1 MKLSLTGARRGPAA
15 RVAATLVC
23 MVTLS
28 SFAAACGSTA
38 KQGNDV
44 ASIGTDK
51 PADDDS
57 TNATSDATPDATDD
71 ATDSSTDDSSTDD
84 TGDRTDDSTDSST
97 EDSVDPAQAMVDF
110 TECMRDNGIDM
121 PDPQV
126 VNANGSGNATT
137 GGGPMIAL
145 NSVPDGE
152 DPQTDIGFDPESE
165 EFQEAQEACQP
176 ILDEA
181 ATAISI
187 DPEVEAEHRQQML
200 DFAKCMRDHGID
212 FPDPTFNDTGGIS
225 ISVGSAEAADG
236 DQGPPPDD
244 EAFQAAN
251 EACADLLGD
260 GTAVFSGTSGTGD

>member
-23 MVTLS
+23 FVTLS

-38 KQGNDV
+38 KQSNDV

-51 PADDDS
+51 PAADDS
-57 TNATSDATPDATDD
+57 TDATSDASPDATDNATD
-71 ATDSSTDDSSTDD
+71 GSSTDDTSDTTDDTTDSSTDDS
-84 TGDRTDDSTDSST
+84 
-97 EDSVDPAQAMVDF
+97 VDPQQAMVDF

-152 DPQTDIGFDPESE
+152 EGDPQTDIGFDPESD
-165 EFQEAQEACQP
+165 EFKDAQAACQS

-225 ISVGSAEAADG
+225 VSVGSAEGD

-244 EAFQAAN
+244 EEFQAAN
-251 EACADLLGD
+251 EACSDLLGD
-260 GTAVFSGTSGTGD
+260 GTAVFSGTLGTGQ

>member
-1 MKLSLTGARRGPAA
+1 MKLSLTGARGPAA
-15 RVAATLVC
+15 RVAASIVC

-38 KQGNDV
+38 KQSTGV

-51 PADDDS
+51 PAADDS
-57 TNATSDATPDATDD
+57 TDATSDATPDASDSTDD
-71 ATDSSTDDSSTDD
+71 NTDPSTDDTTDTSTDDS
-84 TGDRTDDSTDSST
+84 
-97 EDSVDPAQAMVDF
+97 VDPERAMVDF

-126 VNANGSGNATT
+126 VNANGSGNATVS
-137 GGGPMIAL
+137 GGPMIAL

-152 DPQTDIGFDPESE
+152 EGDPQADLGFDPNSD
-165 EFQEAQEACQP
+165 EFKEAQEACQS

-212 FPDPTFNDTGGIS
+212 FPDPTFNDAGGIS
-225 ISVGSAEAADG
+225 VAVGSSEADD

-244 EAFQAAN
+244 EAFQEAN
-251 EACADLLGD
+251 DACSDLLGD
-260 GTAVFSGTSGTGD
+260 GTAVFSGTSGTGE